1 MSLREAPG
9 RLCGYQQKDVDNNDM
24 IIIAAPET
32 NRVSAYA
39 RPNSETELK
48 CECREYVFFN
58 TRTGVP
64 GYPGYWRVPGS
75 LCQPLS
81 KYSAKASGT
90 LIQFGSEDSVLG
102 CSGAGTRGT

>member
-1 MSLREAPG
+1 MLYNFYGNDTRQCPYGLPPCIIIINVFKIREAPG

-48 CECREYVFFN
+48 CE
-58 TRTGVP
+58 
-64 GYPGYWRVPGS
+64 
-75 LCQPLS
+75 
-81 KYSAKASGT
+81 
-90 LIQFGSEDSVLG
+90 
-102 CSGAGTRGT
+102 